1 MTKLRHVNART
12 LKEVEALVEA
22 IDSNIIILGVNN
34 VGGSWFCHFL
44 VHGQPTK
51 ELKVGPTEIVGS
63 TKVKRG
69 K

>member
-22 IDSNIIILGVNN
+22 IQQTIIVLGVNN
-34 VGGSWFCHFL
+34 VAGSWFCHFL
-44 VHGQPTK
+44 VQDPQEK
-51 ELKVGPTEIVGS
+51 QMKVGPTQVVGP
-63 TKVKRG
+63 TKLKRG